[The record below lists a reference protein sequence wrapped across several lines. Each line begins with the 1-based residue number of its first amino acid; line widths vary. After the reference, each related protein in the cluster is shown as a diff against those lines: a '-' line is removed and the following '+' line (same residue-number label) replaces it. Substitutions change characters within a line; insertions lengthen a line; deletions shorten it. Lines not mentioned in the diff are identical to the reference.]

1 MRIKRNDMLKLARH
15 SNLNLSNA
23 SYTRPLIQ
31 EKKAKLIS
39 DGWTEQTGQTE
50 VSWFMPYIDS
60 FNFCGIFWRDE
71 GAIICYN

>member
-50 VSWFMPYIDS
+50 VS
-60 FNFCGIFWRDE
+60 
-71 GAIICYN
+71 